1 MVIQYIGYKKVSI
14 LNRKEA
20 VNPKNRFTRIF
31 KVIKS
36 TMVNLLLT
44 NAFPQFE
51 RELQIE
57 LTKRG
62 ILKEY
67 KKGEIILKMGQPF
80 KNAYFILKGCIKVY
94 RENTEEA
101 EFVVAYLEE
110 GQSFAVS
117 ASDDSPLSTQCS
129 LVTFYAIEKTYIL
142 NLPFNDKDFLAKKF
156 DSFYKY
162 ILTTAVMYYSFFLD
176 IIDYLAFKK
185 LDVRL
190 EFFLFSLSR
199 ITKKKELHIS
209 HQEIAKGLS
218 ASRETVSRLLKKMV
232 AEGKIKMKHNEIEI
246 ISL

>member
-1 MVIQYIGYKKVSI
+1 MVS
-14 LNRKEA
+14 
-20 VNPKNRFTRIF
+20 
-31 KVIKS
+31 
-36 TMVNLLLT
+36 LLLD

-51 RELQIE
+51 KELQIE
-57 LTKRG
+57 LAQKG
-62 ILKEY
+62 ILKEF
-67 KKGEIILKMGQPF
+67 KKDEIILKMGQPF

-94 RENTEEA
+94 RENAEEA

-110 GQSFAVS
+110 GKSFAAS
-117 ASDDSPLSTQCS
+117 ASDDSTDTVKKS
-129 LVTFYAIEKTYIL
+129 LVTFYALENTLIL
-142 NLPFNDKDFLAKKF
+142 NLSFNDKDILAKKF

-162 ILTTAVMYYSFFLD
+162 ILATSVMYYSFFLD

-190 EFFLFSLSR
+190 EFFLFTLSR

-209 HQEIAKGLS
+209 HQEIAKGLG
-218 ASRETVSRLLKKMV
+218 ASRETVSRLLKKME